1 MPARSRQRIP
11 LHFGEGLERERGML
25 TSQPTD
31 FADLRNVL
39 LHEGKL
45 LVRPA
50 LGAAGAGEFAEV
62 DRLVAG
68 CAIKSEGLG
77 LVVGYSSTT
86 RKVYVYRVAADLSL
100 VELLGEWEHDLQ
112 ADWGSS
118 TPRIITA
125 EVNGRIFFAHDE
137 RLVTRRAPTL
147 YYDPITGDSLLN
159 TLTATWADGESDVVG
174 ESIASADVIRFRG
187 VVRHLSYLV
196 GWGFGTADED
206 RPEMVRISKPGEPT
220 DFELNSYWIAGDRRD
235 PVLACGPAGSGP
247 QGTILNVWKRTE
259 THGIHGFDKR
269 TFGIQLTDP
278 RHGIVGSR
286 AWLNL
291 EGAAVAWGEEGP
303 RLFTGLG
310 PSESLELP
318 LGLQDWEPDDLAEE
332 GELADA
338 FAQYVPNER
347 AGLFIFGRR
356 VYALTARVRGRWRW
370 SWWELGFDPYGAM
383 TFYGTTEEA
392 VRPEAI
398 PVFVEADP
406 AGTYADITVRPDL
419 LSRLLG
425 DETLEI
431 WLKERVSGS
440 GALSEPSPGVY
451 RGVTD
456 FSEYAVAAGIPA
468 GITQGLALDPFSG
481 EDPVTLAIKN
491 DPTEGNWFSIDGFVG
506 ISGNSAF
513 KIDAWDEANVL
524 FGEVLARVYME
535 ARVSGRF
542 TYGPALR
549 VDTDS
554 HEYLAAT
561 LFASSTSDLEL
572 AVVVTPSTSGD
583 TSNYGFTDIPEA
595 EQNGW
600 MWMRL
605 RLEDLGNGQVR
616 RRIKHWWGDIEDEP
630 AGWLQTTSGAAPT
643 NVDGPGVGLG
653 VGRFVN
659 TNEQGCAFLSFS
671 TDPDNFPPLLPDEI
685 PSDETEWF
693 RARSVAVSPSGEHTV
708 RVGEGF
714 GAALTP
720 GTTYEVALR
729 YRRGLE
735 YSPGASDSTDPSTWP
750 SVSQGDLTTT
760 ADPATL
766 AAAEWSRTAADA
778 EKITLTIEPVAGL
791 EDLDILVYRRLAGSG
806 DFELLD
812 TIEGPHAASFTY
824 DDTTIEGEKGYQYA
838 LATTAN
844 GALGDPTR
852 VWAGPAAKP
861 IMSFNAPSGA
871 GYVVGFSTTDSTL
884 ATELHDAYDDA
895 GGVQALSLRAT
906 ADAGETEVSSGV
918 LSNVPQPEF
927 TFIANLRHKATAFGV
942 DDYGEFGVSFNVT
955 VPGSE

>member
-1 MPARSRQRIP
+1 MPANERTRIP
-11 LHFGEGLERERGML
+11 LHFGEGLERERGLL
-25 TSQPTD
+25 TSHPTE
-31 FADLRNVL
+31 FSELLNVL
-39 LHEGKL
+39 LHEGKM
-45 LVRPA
+45 LVRPGFEL
-50 LGAAGAGEFAEV
+50 LGDGDFAEV
-62 DRLVAG
+62 EYLVAG
-68 CAIKSEGLG
+68 HPIKSDGLG
-77 LVVGYSSTT
+77 LVVGYNQTSQ
-86 RKVYVYRVAADLSL
+86 RVYVYRCAADMSL
-100 VELLGEWEHDLQ
+100 VELLGEWEHDQ
-112 ADWGSS
+112 SFGWGGEI
-118 TPRIITA
+118 PRVTMA
-125 EVNGRIFFAHDE
+125 EVAGRIFMAHDE
-137 RLVTRRAPTL
+137 RIITRRAPTV
-147 YYDPITGDSLLN
+147 YYDPITGEEPIN
-159 TLTATWADGESDVVG
+159 TLVADWAGGESG
-174 ESIASADVIRFRG
+174 ESLTASTNAMRFRG
-187 VVRHLSYLV
+187 VTRHLAYLV
-196 GWGFGTADED
+196 GWGFGDATED
-206 RPEMVRISKPGEPT
+206 RPELVRMSLPGQPT
-220 DFELNSYWIAGDRRD
+220 VFDRNHYFPAGDRGD
-235 PVLACGPAGSGP
+235 AVLACGAASSDVQSGSP
-247 QGTILNVWKRTE
+247 LYIWKRTE
-259 THGIHGFDKR
+259 THAIGGTDRSNFALRMI
-269 TFGIQLTDP
+269 DP
-278 RHGIVGSR
+278 RHGIVSSR
-286 AWLNL
+286 AWAAF
-291 EGAAVAWGEEGP
+291 EGVAVAWGEEGP
-303 RLFTGLG
+303 RMFRGFNA
-310 PSESLELP
+310 SEGIDLP
-318 LGLQDWEPDDLAEE
+318 LGLDDWEPDTLPEE
-332 GELADA
+332 GDA
-338 FAQYVPNER
+338 VDSFTVYVPRER
-347 AGLFIFGRR
+347 VVCWVFGRR
-356 VYALTARVRGRWRW
+356 VYALTARVPGRWRW
-370 SWWELGFDPYGAM
+370 SWWELEFDAYGAM
-383 TFYGTTEEA
+383 MFFETVEA
-392 VRPEAI
+392 AIQPAAI

-406 AGTYADITVRPDL
+406 AGTYADITVKPDL

-468 GITQGLALDPFSG
+468 GITQGLALAPFSG

-693 RARSVAVSPSGEHTV
+693 LARSVAVSPSGEHTV

-861 IMSFNAPSGA
+861 VMTFNAPSGA

-895 GGVQALSLRAT
+895 GGVQALALRAT
-906 ADAGETEVSSGV
+906 ADAGETEVESGV
-918 LSNVPQPEF
+918 LTNVPQPEF